1 MSGELVIHRNVYE
14 MEDPG
19 TLKLKADYA
28 VTGKTIGRQAAI
40 SNLSM
45 QQQIGRD
52 ATARDAMRRPRLSL
66 RGSDCRAPLTT

>member
-28 VTGKTIGRQAAI
+28 VTGKMIGRQAAL

-45 QQQIGRD
+45 QQQISRD
-52 ATARDAMRRPRLSL
+52 ATGQGCDAQAASVVAGVGL
-66 RGSDCRAPLTT
+66 